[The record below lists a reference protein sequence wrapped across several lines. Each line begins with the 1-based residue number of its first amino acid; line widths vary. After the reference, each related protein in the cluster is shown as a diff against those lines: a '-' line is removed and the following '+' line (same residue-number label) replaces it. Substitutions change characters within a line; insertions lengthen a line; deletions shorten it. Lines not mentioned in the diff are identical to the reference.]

1 MKEQQK
7 LLDWLN
13 KEKTKDNAEIENA
26 KKKFAAEMLQMKK
39 DELFKS
45 KKETI
50 WTRVRRLIWGI

>member
-1 MKEQQK
+1 MKDQQK

-13 KEKTKDNAEIENA
+13 KEKTKDNAEIENT

-50 WTRVRRLIWGI
+50 WTRVKRLIWGI

>member
-1 MKEQQK
+1 MKDQQK

-13 KEKTKDNAEIENA
+13 KEKAKDNAEIENA

-50 WTRVRRLIWGI
+50 WTRLRRLIWGI

>member
-1 MKEQQK
+1 
-7 LLDWLN
+7 LN
-13 KEKTKDNAEIENA
+13 KERAKDNVEIENA

>member
-1 MKEQQK
+1 MKDQQK

-13 KEKTKDNAEIENA
+13 KEKTKDNVEIENT

-50 WTRVRRLIWGI
+50 WTRVKRLIWGI

>member
-1 MKEQQK
+1 
-7 LLDWLN
+7 LDWLN
-13 KEKTKDNAEIENA
+13 KEKTKDNVEIENT

-50 WTRVRRLIWGI
+50 WTRVKRLIWGI

>member
-1 MKEQQK
+1 MKDQQK

-13 KEKTKDNAEIENA
+13 KEKTKDNAEIENT

-45 KKETI
+45 NI
-50 WTRVRRLIWGI
+50 QFSNAIFDIV